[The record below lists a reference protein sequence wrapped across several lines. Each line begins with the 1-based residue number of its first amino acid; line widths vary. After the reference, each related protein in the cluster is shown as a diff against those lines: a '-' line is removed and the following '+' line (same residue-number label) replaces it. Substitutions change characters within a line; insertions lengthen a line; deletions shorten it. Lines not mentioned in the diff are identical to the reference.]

1 MSWQNLVVSFILRK
15 SFRPAS
21 LKKGHDVEAARRHAR
36 KRLFTPKVPRGWRLR
51 ETYGDAHAPLKGE
64 WLERASAGTRAVR
77 TVLYLHGGGY
87 YFCSPQTHRAI
98 TFALAAGAD
107 ASVFSLDYRLA
118 PEHRFPAALDDALA
132 AYRQLVANGTAAQ
145 SIVMAGDSA
154 GGGLVLAALAA
165 LRDAGDALP
174 AAAVLFSPWTD
185 LAATGASLIDN
196 ESTDVMFSGAAIAP
210 AGKIYLGDAPAD
222 TPLASPLYADLAG
235 LPPLLIQVSA
245 AEVLRDD
252 STRVAAKV
260 RAAGGTV
267 QIDIWPGLPHVW
279 QIFTPFVPEAR
290 RALAQASAFVR
301 AATPVPDQTDQ
312 TSAMAAAAA
321 SPAGPAAS
329 SS

>member
-21 LKKGHDVEAARRHAR
+21 LKKGADVEAARRHAS

-51 ETYGDAHAPLKGE
+51 ETYGDADAPLKGE
-64 WLERASAGTRAVR
+64 WLERAEPAPVRTGAVR

-107 ASVFSLDYRLA
+107 ARVFSLDYRLA
-118 PEHRFPAALDDALA
+118 PEHRFPAALDDAMA
-132 AYRQLVANGTAAQ
+132 AYRHLVANGTAAQ
-145 SIVMAGDSA
+145 SIVMAGDLS
-154 GGGLVLAALAA
+154 GGGLVLATLVA

-174 AAAVLFSPWTD
+174 AAGVLFSPWTD
-185 LAATGASLIDN
+185 LAATGASIIDN
-196 ESTDVMFSGAAIAP
+196 EASDAMFSGAAIAP
-210 AGKIYLGDAPAD
+210 AGKIYLGDASAD
-222 TPLASPLYADLAG
+222 TPLASPLYANLAG

-252 STRVAAKV
+252 STRVADKV

-267 QIDIWPGLPHVW
+267 QIEIWPRVPHVW

-290 RALAQASAFVR
+290 RALAKASAFVR
-301 AATPVPDQTDQ
+301 AATPGAAQ
-312 TSAMAAAAA
+312 TSAMTGAESPVGPTA
-321 SPAGPAAS
+321 SPS
-329 SS
+329 